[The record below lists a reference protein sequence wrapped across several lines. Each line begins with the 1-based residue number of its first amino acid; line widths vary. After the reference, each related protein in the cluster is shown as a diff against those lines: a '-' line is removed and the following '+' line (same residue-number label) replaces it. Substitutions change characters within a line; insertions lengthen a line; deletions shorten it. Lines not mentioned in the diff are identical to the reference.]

1 MISKVNYNISDLE
14 RNYKLRWLKK
24 NQGVAISLTLP
35 EDDETKINENS
46 GKNAFFLLFLSK
58 TN

>member
-1 MISKVNYNISDLE
+1 LIKIASIEGFVH
-14 RNYKLRWLKK
+14 
-24 NQGVAISLTLP
+24 QGVAIALTLP